1 MPVEATV
8 DSQDRVVSYT
18 YVSKARR
25 EPVKPQVALSLT
37 LILTRTL
44 TVTLTLSLP

>member
-1 MPVEATV
+1 MQKAHDSSAGVPVKTTV

-25 EPVKPQVALSLT
+25 EPVKPQVSVSLSL
-37 LILTRTL
+37 
-44 TVTLTLSLP
+44 S